1 MKMNQISKLDETYYG
16 DIMDLSQ
23 YAFQYRLS
31 EEELAAKKEQMSN
44 HTVWGWLENEQLAA
58 KVHVIPLKAYIQGEI
73 MKMGGVAS
81 VASWPEYRR
90 GGKVKQLLKKA
101 LQEMKTKGQIIS
113 YLHPFSV
120 PFYRKYGWEITFDK
134 ADCKIPIRSLKKRW
148 DGIGFVKRGN
158 NNDQTISMLDNI
170 YTEYASSFTG
180 PLVRDQH
187 WWKHR
192 ILNKDDFIA
201 IAYHDDHTP
210 EGYIVYNV
218 KDHIFTVKDI
228 AFSTL
233 NGQKLLLQYMHDHDS
248 MADDIVVSLPIND
261 GMTLLVEEPRFE
273 QKVTPYFMS
282 RIVDAGAFLA
292 QFPYKKSDHFSTF
305 AIHIEDQF
313 LPENTGVYQLS
324 MNDHDEMK
332 FDQVDKRDSL
342 PTVTMNIQQMAQIFL
357 GYKRP
362 HELSR
367 LELLDGDQKAI
378 GQLEEIIPTSH
389 TYFPDFF

>member
-1 MKMNQISKLDETYYG
+1 MNNITKLDETYYRE
-16 DIMDLSQ
+16 IMDLSQ
-23 YAFQYRLS
+23 YAFQYKLS
-31 EEELAAKKEQMSN
+31 DEEIVANKEQMKN
-44 HTVWGWLENEQLAA
+44 HTVWGWVENNQLAA
-58 KVHVIPLKAYIQGEI
+58 KVHVIPLKAHIQGRI

-134 ADCKIPIRSLKKRW
+134 ANCKIPIRSLAKRW

-158 NNDQTISMLDNI
+158 NNDQTISMLHSI
-170 YTEYASSFTG
+170 YTEYASAFTG
-180 PLVRDQH
+180 PLARDQH

-201 IAYHDDHTP
+201 IAYRDDHTP
-210 EGYIVYNV
+210 EGYLVYNV
-218 KDHIFTVKDI
+218 KENIFTVKDI
-228 AFSTL
+228 AFSTI
-233 NGQKLLLQYMHDHDS
+233 NGQKLLLQFMHDHDS
-248 MADDIVVSLPIND
+248 MVDDIVASLPTND
-261 GMTLLVEEPRFE
+261 GVTLLVEEPRFE

-282 RIVDAGAFLA
+282 RIVDAEAFLA
-292 QFPYKKSDHFSTF
+292 QFPYNKSGHFSSF
-305 AIHIEDQF
+305 AIHIEDEF
-313 LPENTGVYQLS
+313 LPENTGTYQLS
-324 MNDHDEMK
+324 MNEHDEMII
-332 FDQVDKRDSL
+332 DRVDNQNSL
-342 PTVTMNIQQMAQIFL
+342 PTVTMKIQQMTQMFL
-357 GYKRP
+357 GYKRA
-362 HELSR
+362 HELLS

-389 TYFPDFF
+389 PYFPDFF